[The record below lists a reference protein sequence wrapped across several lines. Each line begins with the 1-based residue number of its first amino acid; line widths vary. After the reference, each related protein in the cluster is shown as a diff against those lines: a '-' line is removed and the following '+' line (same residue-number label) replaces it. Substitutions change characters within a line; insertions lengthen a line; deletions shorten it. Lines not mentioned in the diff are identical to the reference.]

1 MPKILINLEINNNE
15 NTNIMEIDDETGIKI
30 FQKMEN
36 NKIDLKSYFL
46 NLINR
51 DIYSLIYLEKD
62 FYFNYSDNKLYLN
75 KKEIHLS
82 EIENKIFKLLIDN
95 RNKIVKFEDFQNI
108 WDDKLFFFIL
118 KNFIKRIKNKTY
130 NELITTFPNQGYM
143 LIIK

>member
-51 DIYSLIYLEKD
+51 DIYSLIHLEKD

-130 NELITTFPNQGYM
+130 NELITTFPNKGYM
-143 LIIK
+143 LISK

>member
-51 DIYSLIYLEKD
+51 DIYSLIHLEKD

-82 EIENKIFKLLIDN
+82 EIENKIFKLLI
-95 RNKIVKFEDFQNI
+95 NI
-108 WDDKLFFFIL
+108 
-118 KNFIKRIKNKTY
+118 N
-130 NELITTFPNQGYM
+130 
-143 LIIK
+143 